1 MVLLIGQ
8 ELGWQELIFIGIL
21 ALIIFGPRKI
31 PELGRKAGKLMAEF
45 RRATSEFKETWE
57 SEVSTITKDFKEEL
71 KDADNDMRMLNF
83 LEDPKP
89 VENSISRNSSVEDL
103 DAAGIVDGASENGHS
118 TNGNQIELPTI
129 KQVEPPQSVAAE
141 EPAVVEPTRE
151 TKKDWL

>member
-1 MVLLIGQ
+1 LVLLIGQ

-71 KDADNDMRMLNF
+71 KDADNDMRMLSF

-89 VENSISRNSSVEDL
+89 VENSISRNSSPEDL
-103 DAAGIVDGASENGHS
+103 DAAGVAIENGHS

-129 KQVEPPQSVAAE
+129 KQVEPPQIDAAE
-141 EPAVVEPTRE
+141 ETAPVEPARE

>member
-1 MVLLIGQ
+1 LVLLIGQ

-71 KDADNDMRMLNF
+71 KDTNNDMRMLSF

-89 VENSISRNSSVEDL
+89 VENSISRNSSVEDE
-103 DAAGIVDGASENGHS
+103 DAAGVAAENGHS
-118 TNGNQIELPTI
+118 TNGTQIELPTI
-129 KQVEPPQSVAAE
+129 KQVEPPQLNTAE
-141 EPAVVEPTRE
+141 EAAVIEPARE